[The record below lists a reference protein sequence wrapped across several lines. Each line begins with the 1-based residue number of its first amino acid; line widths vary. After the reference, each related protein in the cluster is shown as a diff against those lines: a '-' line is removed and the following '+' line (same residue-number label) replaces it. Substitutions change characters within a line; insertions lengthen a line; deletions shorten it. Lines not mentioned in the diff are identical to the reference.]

1 MPHSKLSIKSCLR
14 ARLTYS
20 SACASSDVCK
30 AKAIYWL
37 AVDYYNKAKSVD
49 PSISDKANGK
59 IASYKKYFPTKEDCF
74 FIGVKDGDTVEVG
87 CWIGES
93 TKARF

>member
-1 MPHSKLSIKSCLR
+1 MQ
-14 ARLTYS
+14 
-20 SACASSDVCK
+20 
-30 AKAIYWL
+30 KAIYWL
-37 AVDYYNKAKSVD
+37 AVDYLNKAKSID
-49 PSISDKANGK
+49 PSVADKANSK

-74 FIGVKDGDTVEVG
+74 FKGIKEGQTVEVG